1 MKFSGKALLVL
12 CVVSLGACSR
22 QESATP
28 PASSAP
34 AAAAQPAPA
43 PPAAN
48 NAPVQLSPELAARLE
63 RPHSPV
69 LGAAKGRVTVVEV
82 LDPACEACRAYAP
95 VVEQLLF
102 LYPDDVRVVVRFAD
116 FHPPSQEVIRLL
128 EASRQQGKFHKALE
142 VLFERQSEWASH
154 SAPDPARAW
163 KIAGEV
169 GVDVAKARKAANADG
184 VNKMLAL
191 ESEDLVALKVE
202 RTPTF
207 FVNGKLLVDFGP
219 KQLFAL
225 VKEEVDKAAP

>member
-1 MKFSGKALLVL
+1 MKLPGKALLL
-12 CVVSLGACSR
+12 MCVASLGACSR
-22 QESATP
+22 QEPAPP

-34 AAAAQPAPA
+34 AAAAQPESA

-48 NAPVQLSPELAARLE
+48 NAPVQLSPELVARLE

-102 LYPDDVRVVVRFAD
+102 LYPEDVRVVVRFAD
-116 FHPPSQEVIRLL
+116 FHPPSQEAIRLL
-128 EASRQQGKFHKALE
+128 EASRQQGKFHQVLE
-142 VLFERQSEWASH
+142 ALFERQSEWASH

-163 KIAGEV
+163 KIAGES
-169 GVDVAKARKAANADG
+169 GVDIGSARMAAHTDG
-184 VNKMLAL
+184 VSKMLAL

-219 KQLFAL
+219 QQLFAL
-225 VKEEVDKAAP
+225 VKEEAGKAAQ